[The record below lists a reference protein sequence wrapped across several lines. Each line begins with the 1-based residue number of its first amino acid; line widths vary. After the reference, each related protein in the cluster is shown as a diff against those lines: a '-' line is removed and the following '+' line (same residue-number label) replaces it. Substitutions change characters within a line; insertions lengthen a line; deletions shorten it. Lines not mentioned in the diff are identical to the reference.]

1 MQFEELRQTG
11 SLKLGSLDSSF
22 LNLLFWTIYM
32 SQVNKNKVWIF
43 IVQLRGKLFT
53 LSKTSLVSN
62 VFINYLCLNIL
73 DCTVSVNVY
82 NAEIC
87 SVLLNFVGKFFF
99 TVLSFTIFLMPIMSM
114 PAFSKWNFMNL
125 FGLVLVA
132 FDTGGL

>member
-62 VFINYLCLNIL
+62 VFINYLCLNVL

-114 PAFSKWNFMNL
+114 PAFSKWNFMNF